1 MFDNGRFDYLKFGLR
16 AEDTRDFDVAVN
28 FSDSLKNLSGSGSAI
43 FVDLFVFESMQ
54 NTAKLT
60 PTFPEKFTALG
71 ELKADIDVIGG
82 LIVLFDSSTDLNNK
96 TSIIKN
102 IEAFHNY
109 LCEFK
114 NKVYVGKDFA
124 IYGNDSNFKSV
135 LDVILSFA
143 KDIKTA
149 EVLTELLNSIIS
161 TVILDTESCEI
172 LVTIPANGTLEIH
185 TDTYDVF
192 LDGVNIIHLH
202 NGDWIFLDRDVIS
215 VDIDT
220 GTGGQLQ
227 GQLLYDER
235 YL

>member
-16 AEDTRDFDVAVN
+16 AEDVRDFDVAAN

-43 FVDLFVFESMQ
+43 LVDLFVFESMQ

-82 LIVLFDSSTDLNNK
+82 LIVLFDSGTDLNNK

-102 IEAFHNY
+102 VEALHNY
-109 LCEFK
+109 SDELK
-114 NKVYVGKDFA
+114 SKVCIGKDFA
-124 IYGNDSNFKSV
+124 IYGIDSNFKSV

-172 LVTIPANGTLEIH
+172 LVTIPANSTLEIH

-192 LDGVNIIHLH
+192 LDGVNIIHRH
-202 NGDWIFLDRDVIS
+202 NGDWIFLDRDVVS
-215 VDIDT
+215 VDVDT

>member
-54 NTAKLT
+54 NSTKLT
-60 PTFPEKFTALG
+60 PAFPESFTALG

-82 LIVLFDSSTDLNNK
+82 LIVLFDSSTDLTNK

-102 IEAFHNY
+102 IEAFYNY
-109 LCEFK
+109 LCELK
-114 NKVYVGKDFA
+114 NKVYVGKDFE

-172 LVTIPANGTLEIH
+172 LVTIPANSTLEIH

>member
-16 AEDTRDFDVAVN
+16 AEDVRDFDVAAN

-43 FVDLFVFESMQ
+43 LVDLFVFESMQ

-82 LIVLFDSSTDLNNK
+82 LIVLFDSGTDLNNK

-102 IEAFHNY
+102 VEALHNY
-109 LCEFK
+109 SDELK
-114 NKVYVGKDFA
+114 SKVYIGKDFA
-124 IYGNDSNFKSV
+124 IYGIDSNFKSV

-172 LVTIPANGTLEIH
+172 LVTIPANSTLEIH

-202 NGDWIFLDRDVIS
+202 NGDWIFLDRDVVS
-215 VDIDT
+215 VDVDT

>member
-54 NTAKLT
+54 NSTKLT
-60 PTFPEKFTALG
+60 PTFPESFTALG

-102 IEAFHNY
+102 IEVFYNY

-114 NKVYVGKDFA
+114 NKAYVGKDFA
-124 IYGNDSNFKSV
+124 IYGNDLNFKSV

-172 LVTIPANGTLEIH
+172 LVTIPANSTLEIH

-202 NGDWIFLDRDVIS
+202 NGDWIFLDRDVVS
-215 VDIDT
+215 VDVDT